1 MKRSAAVVLAVLS
14 LLLAGL
20 AVGTVGVR
28 AGEHEGDGG
37 EERHVDRE
45 TEKRIEVV
53 RLGGEGNFLGVGLD
67 EVEGDARG
75 AKVRTVEPESP
86 AEKAGL
92 QDGDVILRFD
102 GADVRSARQLVR
114 LVGETPAGR
123 VVPIEV
129 KRAGATRTLTATL
142 GERDHRF
149 HVGPRHRFF
158 PGPEDFDVTID
169 VPDAPLLP
177 HGAEPYVFRWHGDE
191 GRDFAMVLEAGRP
204 RLGIR
209 YIEIGGQLAD
219 YFGLAADTGVLVAA
233 VEEDSPAAK
242 AGIRAGDVV
251 LELDGRPIRDGG
263 SLRKEVRRAEGAVAV
278 KVQRDGK
285 PLDVEVVLPE
295 AKEPAKR
302 IHRGHSS
309 TPHPIP
315 PPAGLGGREVELA
328 RRASTPSV
336 CRDA

>member
-1 MKRSAAVVLAVLS
+1 MKRSAAVVLAVVS

-28 AGEHEGDGG
+28 AGEQEGDG

-45 TEKRIEVV
+45 IEKRIEVV
-53 RLGGEGNFLGVGLD
+53 RLGGEGAFLGVGLD

-75 AKVRTVEPESP
+75 AKVRTVGPESP

-92 QDGDVILRFD
+92 QNGDVIVRFD

-129 KRAGATRTLTATL
+129 KRAGAPRTLTATL

-149 HVGPRHRFF
+149 HVGPRHRFL

-169 VPDAPLLP
+169 VPAAPLLP
-177 HGAEPYVFRWHGDE
+177 QGAEPHVFRWHGDE

-204 RLGIR
+204 RLGIH
-209 YIEIGGQLAD
+209 YIEIEGQLAD
-219 YFGLAADTGVLVAA
+219 YFGLAADTGVLVTS
-233 VEEDSPAAK
+233 VQEDGPAAK

-251 LELDGRPIRDGG
+251 LELDGRPVRDGG
-263 SLRKEVRRAEGAVAV
+263 SLRKEVRRVEGGGPVAV
-278 KVQRDGK
+278 KLQRDRK

-295 AKEPAKR
+295 AKEPAER
-302 IHRGHSS
+302 IPRGHSS
-309 TPHPIP
+309 TPHPNP
-315 PPAGLGGREVELA
+315 PPVGGGKA
-328 RRASTPSV
+328 
-336 CRDA
+336 